1 MAMRT
6 VAKEEIDRWCL
17 SNERGLWREAH
28 SISNT
33 VTPQVSRASQGS
45 MAPQVS
51 SAFQE
56 SMAPQVSSASQE
68 SMAPQVS
75 SASQGSMMPQGVMP
89 QERVTPWQRQPAGLT
104 KDKASQRRPWY
115 QRQPRTWFKPV
126 FNVLLFIRERREA
139 FIFIAIFAVIFG
151 LAWWLTSWL
160 FV

>member
-33 VTPQVSRASQGS
+33 VTPQVSRASQ
-45 MAPQVS
+45 VS
-51 SAFQE
+51 S
-56 SMAPQVSSASQE
+56 SSQG

-75 SASQGSMMPQGVMP
+75 SASQGSIMPQGVMP

>member
-33 VTPQVSRASQGS
+33 VTPQVSR
-45 MAPQVS
+45 
-51 SAFQE
+51 
-56 SMAPQVSSASQE
+56 
-68 SMAPQVS
+68 
-75 SASQGSMMPQGVMP
+75 ASQGSMMPQGVMP

>member
-33 VTPQVSRASQGS
+33 VTPQVSRASQ
-45 MAPQVS
+45 VS
-51 SAFQE
+51 S
-56 SMAPQVSSASQE
+56 SSQG

>member
-45 MAPQVS
+45 MAS
-51 SAFQE
+51 
-56 SMAPQVSSASQE
+56 QVSSASQG

-126 FNVLLFIRERREA
+126 FNVLLFIRERWEA
-139 FIFIAIFAVIFG
+139 FAFIGVLGVVFG
-151 LAWWLTSWL
+151 LCWWMTCLWL
-160 FV
+160 G

>member
-17 SNERGLWREAH
+17 ANERGLWRDVH
-28 SISNT
+28 SISNP
-33 VTPQVSRASQGS
+33 VTPQGSSAPQGSVMMQGS
-45 MAPQVS
+45 MAPQ
-51 SAFQE
+51 
-56 SMAPQVSSASQE
+56 
-68 SMAPQVS
+68 
-75 SASQGSMMPQGVMP
+75 GSVALPEGVVP
-89 QERVTPWQRQPAGLT
+89 QECVVPWQRQSMRLT
-104 KDKASQRRPWY
+104 KDKASKRRPWY
-115 QRQPRTWFKPV
+115 QRQPRAWFKPL

>member
-1 MAMRT
+1 MEMRT

-17 SNERGLWREAH
+17 SNERGLWREVH

-33 VTPQVSRASQGS
+33 VTPQGS
-45 MAPQVS
+45 IV
-51 SAFQE
+51 
-56 SMAPQVSSASQE
+56 
-68 SMAPQVS
+68 
-75 SASQGSMMPQGVMP
+75 P
-89 QERVTPWQRQPAGLT
+89 QEGVVPQECVVPWQRQPTRLT
-104 KDKASQRRPWY
+104 KDKASKRRPWY

-126 FNVLLFIRERREA
+126 FNVLLFVRERHEA

>member
-56 SMAPQVSSASQE
+56 SMA
-68 SMAPQVS
+68 
-75 SASQGSMMPQGVMP
+75 PQGVMP

>member
-51 SAFQE
+51 SAF
-56 SMAPQVSSASQE
+56 QE